1 MICSALDLGCDH
13 DTKVFRRI
21 RRNKHEG
28 LEVTNYNRQMQRE
41 HHVRLPACAV
51 TYNHPSYTR
60 TSVRFAS
67 SDALCET

>member
-51 TYNHPSYTR
+51 T
-60 TSVRFAS
+60 
-67 SDALCET
+67 